1 MQFLEKDFLEQIY
14 AEIDS
19 NGDVIIEDIAFSP
32 QRILQDDDEAFKSAF
47 AAWCET
53 KKQER
58 MQKAEE
64 ILLLYDNAD
73 RFEKLKQAYRRG
85 SVIPFVGAGLS
96 IPSGYPGWTEY
107 LYRLCAETNVSEADL
122 SNLLSRGEYEEAA
135 QILFDALPPNA
146 FDEYLENKF
155 DDDERPLSGCV
166 RFLPYCFQ
174 SSVVTTNFD
183 SVIKRCYDEAEKP
196 FSEELLGV
204 DAIEL
209 PRLIGQGK
217 NVLVKLHGKANTA
230 RSRVLTK
237 VEYDRCYVGEK
248 TLENCLNAVCQKT
261 LLFMGCSLTTDRTM
275 RCLKGFLS
283 EKGAQST
290 VRHYAFMA
298 VNDDNGARFKKR
310 DELAEAN
317 IFPIWYPAD
326 EDHDECLMALLEKL
340 VEEK

>member
-58 MQKAEE
+58 MQKAEQ
-64 ILLLYDNAD
+64 ILSLYDNAD
-73 RFEKLKQAYRRG
+73 RFEALRAAYRRG

-96 IPSGYPGWTEY
+96 MASGYPGWTEY
-107 LYRLCAETNVSEADL
+107 LYRLREETTVPEADL
-122 SNLLSRGEYEEAA
+122 TAMISRGEYEEAA
-135 QILFDALPPNA
+135 QLLFDALPHDSFN
-146 FDEYLENKF
+146 EHLENKY
-155 DDDERPLSGCV
+155 DAERPLAGCV
-166 RFLPYCFQ
+166 RYLPYCFP

-196 FSEELLGV
+196 FSEELLGA

-237 VEYDRCYVGEK
+237 AEYDQCYVGGK
-248 TLENCLNAVCQKT
+248 TLEKCLNAVCQKT
-261 LLFMGCSLTTDRTM
+261 LLFMGCSLSTDRTM
-275 RCLKGFLS
+275 ACLKGFLS
-283 EKGAQST
+283 QNGAQST
-290 VRHYAFMA
+290 VRHYAFIA
-298 VNDDNGARFKKR
+298 VNDDNDARIAR
-310 DELAEAN
+310 RNELAEAN